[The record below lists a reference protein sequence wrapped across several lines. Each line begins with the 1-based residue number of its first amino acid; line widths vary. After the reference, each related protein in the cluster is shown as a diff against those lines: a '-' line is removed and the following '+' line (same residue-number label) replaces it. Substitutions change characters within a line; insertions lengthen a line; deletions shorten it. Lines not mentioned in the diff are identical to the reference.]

1 MKNLTTPAVEKS
13 PTKVYVEKLESAEAA
28 VQRARD
34 IACVFAYLT
43 QDIPDDSQ
51 HIQLDLQAL
60 RGVMGRLWGDLDEA
74 LGSFREAQELFSE
87 IAKKSNS

>member
-13 PTKVYVEKLESAEAA
+13 HIKLYVEKLESGEAA

-34 IACVFAYLT
+34 IACMFAYLT
-43 QDIPDDSQ
+43 QDIQGDDL

-60 RGVMGRLWGDLDEA
+60 RGVMGRIWGDLDEA
-74 LGSFREAQELFSE
+74 LGSLRKAHELFSE

>member
-13 PTKVYVEKLESAEAA
+13 PTNIYAEKLESAETA

-43 QDIPDDSQ
+43 QDIPDNDQ

-74 LGSFREAQELFSE
+74 LGSFREAHELFSV
-87 IAKKSNS
+87 IAEKHNL

>member
-13 PTKVYVEKLESAEAA
+13 PTRIYAEKLESAEAA

-43 QDIPDDSQ
+43 QDIQGDET

-60 RGVMGRLWGDLDEA
+60 RGVMGRIWGDLDEA
-74 LGSFREAQELFSE
+74 LGSFREAHELFSE